1 MVSEVI
7 YNNQNIRK
15 AFNFNKI
22 MESNMRTPLVMGN
35 WKLNGTKESVSTL
48 IKGIESAADA
58 ATNVEVAVCP
68 PAIFIEQ
75 VANLTTNNSIEFG
88 AQDVSTN
95 VAGAFTGETSPV
107 MVKEFGVKYSL
118 VGHSERRQ
126 YHNETDAVVAA
137 KFVAIQENGLVP
149 VLCIGETLEERETN
163 KTFSVVET
171 QLKAV
176 VEVAGIAALEN
187 AVIAYE
193 PVWAIGTGKVATSE
207 QAQEVHAHIRNWLKA
222 QSEVVAEKV
231 QILYGGSV
239 KANSAKELFAQAD
252 IDGGLVGGAAL
263 IIEEFVGIIEGAK

>member
-1 MVSEVI
+1 
-7 YNNQNIRK
+7 
-15 AFNFNKI
+15 
-22 MESNMRTPLVMGN
+22 MRTPLVMGN
-35 WKLNGTKESVSTL
+35 WKLNGTKDSVSAL
-48 IKGIESAADA
+48 VKGLVEAADA

-75 VANLTTNNSIEFG
+75 VANLTADNSIEFG

-95 VAGAFTGETSPV
+95 VSGAFTGETSPV
-107 MVKEFGVKYSL
+107 MVKEFGAKYSL

-137 KFVAIQENGLVP
+137 KFVAIQEHGLIP

-163 KTFSVVET
+163 VTTQVVET
-171 QLKAV
+171 QIKAV
-176 VEVAGIAALEN
+176 IDLAGIDALEN
-187 AVIAYE
+187 CVIAYE

-239 KANSAKELFAQAD
+239 KAASAKELFAMPD

-263 IIEEFVGIIEGAK
+263 IVEEFVGIIEGAK